1 MYRKGCDAMFTSL
14 HTMTEVKQFIAQ
26 NRLAFLY
33 VTQPNCSVCHG
44 LLPQLEPL
52 LEQFEKIATAQM
64 DATEVQE
71 AAGQFSLYT
80 APVALLFIDG
90 KEYIRKA
97 RFIPLQE
104 LQYDIERIYHHL

>member
-1 MYRKGCDAMFTSL
+1 MFTSL

-26 NRLAFLY
+26 NKLAFLY

-52 LEQFEKIATAQM
+52 LEKFEKIATAQV

-71 AAGQFSLYT
+71 AAGQFGLFT
-80 APVALLFIDG
+80 APVALLFVDG

-104 LQYDIERIYHHL
+104 LEHDMKRIYNLL